1 MMTEDKKIYVISV
14 YSENQIG
21 LLGSI
26 SNIFARRNINIES
39 LTVFPSEFPGVHHFT
54 FRVTADERIAAM
66 LVRLIEKGVR
76 KLRRVGVDRV
86 VVLPV

>member
-26 SNIFARRNINIES
+26 SNIFARRNINIERGS
-39 LTVFPSEFPGVHHFT
+39 
-54 FRVTADERIAAM
+54 
-66 LVRLIEKGVR
+66 
-76 KLRRVGVDRV
+76 
-86 VVLPV
+86 